1 MQHASRKSGRLAV
14 SFIVLAALLG
24 AMTMV
29 LAQCTMVGDNVTGVG
44 LDRVGPTTCI
54 KLCNDSFAE
63 LYKQEQ
69 KRHIAAQEQC
79 QLLPGGDDRA
89 TCLAAEDATHQA
101 NKNQLTADK
110 IDCQNNC
117 YHEGAGSAG

>member
-1 MQHASRKSGRLAV
+1 MQHASRKSGRLVV
-14 SFIVLAALLG
+14 SFIALAALLG

-54 KLCNDSFAE
+54 KQCNDTFAA
-63 LYKQEQ
+63 LYKAEQ
-69 KRHIAAQEQC
+69 KRHIGAQEAC
-79 QLLPGGDDRA
+79 NLLSGSAQQNCKA
-89 TCLAAEDATHQA
+89 TESATHEA
-101 NKNQLTADK
+101 NKAQLTADK
-110 IDCQNNC
+110 IACQNGC